1 MASSKASMRIDNNGC
16 LCRRARA
23 LVSARKKSG
32 QAIYL
37 PDSSLPHVAA
47 NTDKSFP
54 LCWQQSKSNKIDL
67 RGMNLKNYVK
77 GLIEKAGVS
86 LNPTLP
92 KGTFNLT
99 PREREIALSSMTC
112 SSIAEMAEQLH
123 VTEITVKKQ
132 DASSSDDRS
141 S

>member
-1 MASSKASMRIDNNGC
+1 MPS
-16 LCRRARA
+16 CR
-23 LVSARKKSG
+23 RKKSG

-47 NTDKSFP
+47 
-54 LCWQQSKSNKIDL
+54 
-67 RGMNLKNYVK
+67 
-77 GLIEKAGVS
+77 
-86 LNPTLP
+86 P

-123 VTEITVKKQ
+123 VTEITVKKHLGRIYEK
-132 DASSSDDRS
+132 AGVKGKTELIKKLMSL
-141 S
+141 